1 MDGREDGGMEGGGKR
16 SVDET
21 VANLELKR
29 NCKLMTKE
37 EGFHFN
43 VYDTKKKNV
52 LAGRGLKNHTAR
64 IPPFLHVRILRSS
77 RNRELPTKSHPQEEK
92 CLQRGLHGHRSNI
105 S

>member
-37 EGFHFN
+37 EEFHFN
-43 VYDTKKKNV
+43 VYDTKKKM
-52 LAGRGLKNHTAR
+52 
-64 IPPFLHVRILRSS
+64 S
-77 RNRELPTKSHPQEEK
+77 
-92 CLQRGLHGHRSNI
+92 
-105 S
+105 